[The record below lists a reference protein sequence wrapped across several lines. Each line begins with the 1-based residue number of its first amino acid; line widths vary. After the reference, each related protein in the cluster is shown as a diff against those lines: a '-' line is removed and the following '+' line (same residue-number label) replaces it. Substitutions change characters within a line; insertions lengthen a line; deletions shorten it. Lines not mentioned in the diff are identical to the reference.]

1 MAIQGEG
8 SAFELIRTPEGD
20 RDAWLAVR
28 KQGIGGSDVAAILG
42 LSKYKG
48 AFALWAEKSGLM
60 EEPDISGKPAVEWGN
75 ILEPVVGD
83 HYRALHPDR
92 EVRRVNAV
100 CRSLSRPWA
109 QASLDYEVKDQK
121 LGWGVLEIKTVG
133 LRSAG
138 DWDDGVPVYYQ
149 TQVMHYLS
157 VTKRPFADVAVLVG
171 GQEYREYRLM
181 RDEEDVA
188 AVERA
193 VDGFW
198 ARVQNGEPPE
208 ITGADSDS
216 RAVFALNVDAGG
228 EIRETDTCFELEDWL
243 AAKAMKDIAEK
254 KLKDATNK
262 LKQAIG
268 ENKGI
273 EVPEGKVVWS
283 RFEATKTDTKAFE
296 NDHPGM
302 LDAYRKKYT
311 KDGGIRWYP
320 RKVK

>member
-48 AFALWAEKSGLM
+48 AFSLWAEKSGLM

-83 HYRALHPDR
+83 HYRSQHPDR

-109 QASLDYEVKDQK
+109 QASLDYEVKDPE

-133 LRSAG
+133 LRSAD
-138 DWDDGVPVYYQ
+138 DWDEGVPVYYQ

-181 RDEEDVA
+181 RDEEDIA

-198 ARVQNGEPPE
+198 ARVKNGEPPE
-208 ITGADSDS
+208 ITGGESDS
-216 RAVFALNVDAGG
+216 AAVHALNSEPDDDV
-228 EIRETDTCFELEDWL
+228 RETDTCFELDDWL
-243 AAKAMKDIAEK
+243 AAKELKDLYERK
-254 KLKDATNK
+254 YKDATNK

-268 ENKGI
+268 ESKGI
-273 EVPEGKVVWS
+273 EVPEGKAIWS
-283 RFEATKTDTKAFE
+283 RFSSTKTNTKAFE
-296 NDHPGM
+296 ADHPGM
-302 LDAYRKKYT
+302 LDAYKETYQ

-320 RKVK
+320 RRFK